1 MNSSGR
7 AEAAFVLLLVQAAA
21 WLLAALSAFVVALA
35 PQPGMVLLG
44 LLTVLLAAAAGW
56 LGVALLYRVRRARG
70 LLLILEWTCLAGSL
84 LVWLLPGNRPTP
96 VALLT
101 GVGLPLGILWLL
113 HGKRARAELRRAG

>member
-1 MNSSGR
+1 MTGSGR

-35 PQPGMVLLG
+35 PQPGMFLLG
-44 LLTVLLAAAAGW
+44 LLTVLLAATTGW

-70 LLLILEWTCLAGSL
+70 LLLTLEWTCLVGS
-84 LVWLLPGNRPTP
+84 VVGWLLPGNGPTP

-113 HGKRARAELRRAG
+113 HGKRARA